1 MIANILGRILIAI
14 GFLFISEA
22 LVVGQEQQ
30 REYRTK
36 PVVGLVD
43 EVEELFPDTKL
54 AQPVKRLSVHT
65 ARNTVAGA
73 SVMVTGLEG
82 TETIRFLESGENGK
96 PTPGVRWYRMIDVPV
111 AENTGLDRNTEKY
124 SGKTNPYVIRRAPFR
139 IYDPFRPVT
148 SPIKAYSTSL
158 ALWLEIPIDSTMP
171 SGEYTHRL
179 RIEIGDQVED
189 LEFVVIVHRAKVPPV
204 SRSTISYINWL
215 NPDNI
220 CTAHGV
226 QKWSEPFW
234 DMLSKYASLMA
245 RGRQNAFWF
254 LWTDYFQI
262 DSAGNVTEF
271 RRDRLERYIR
281 VFLGAGL
288 RTIHGAPMFGRRN
301 WTGSLDMLLYVPTAD
316 GQEVHATS
324 DKAKRML
331 TQMASRIIAV
341 MTENG
346 WEKQWV
352 QGVFDEPEDPYVDRY
367 RMLISL
373 LRGLKPDIQ
382 ILEATMTMNVTG
394 LVNIWCPQVQE
405 YQAHRDFFDAR
416 KAAGDKVWVYTCLSP
431 GGPWLNRLLDQ
442 ERLRQVYIG
451 WALAKYDVQGFLHW
465 GLNFHT
471 PRPFE
476 ELVRFHME
484 GQFLPAGDSHI
495 VYPVQD
501 GPLSSHRFEAHR
513 IGMEDCE
520 LLAQVKRRD
529 PGEAGK
535 IIDRVLQGFDKYSKD
550 VAAYRT
556 ARRLLL
562 EAVDKYSVE

>member
-1 MIANILGRILIAI
+1 
-14 GFLFISEA
+14 
-22 LVVGQEQQ
+22 
-30 REYRTK
+30 
-36 PVVGLVD
+36 VGLID
-43 EVEELFPDTKL
+43 EVQEFYPDTKL
-54 AQPVKRLSVHT
+54 VQRAKRITLNT
-65 ARNTVAGA
+65 ARNTVAGVH
-73 SVMVTGLEG
+73 VMVTGLQGDEG
-82 TETIRFLESGENGK
+82 IRFSESGKSGK

-148 SPIKAYSTSL
+148 SPIKADSTSL
-158 ALWLEIPIDSTMP
+158 ALRLEIPIGSTMP
-171 SGEYTHRL
+171 SGEYTHRV

-234 DMLSKYASLMA
+234 DMLSKYARLMA

-451 WALAKYDVQGFLHW
+451 WALAKYDVQGYLHW

-471 PRPFE
+471 PKPFE

-520 LLAQVKRRD
+520 LLAQVKRRE
-529 PGEAGK
+529 PVEAGK